1 MPKGIRLFRIFG
13 ITISIDYSWFIV
25 FVLFAWSLS
34 YGYYPYYYKGLEK
47 ESYIIMGTVSA
58 LLLFVCV
65 LIHEL
70 SHSVTANH
78 LGLDIRGITLFI
90 FGGVAEMTREPD
102 DAVVELK
109 IAVAGPIASGLLG
122 GLFYLASKALPA
134 SGFPLV
140 NPVLSYL
147 SLINLILMAFNLV
160 PGFPLDGGRVLRA
173 LWWAKTGDVYAA
185 TKAASQSGRT
195 FALFLIILG
204 FFQILMGNFIGGLW
218 MVLIGVF
225 LQQAALSGYQH
236 LIMKK
241 MLGGVRVGDVMSKE
255 VISIDMAASI
265 QEAVDDYFLTHHFA
279 SFPVTS
285 GGKTVGIITFK
296 SVKSVKREGW
306 TQTPVKEVMVTLGEK
321 DFLRPGESAM
331 DALAKISQRGIG
343 RLPVVDAGKLVGMV
357 SRGDIL
363 RIIELNTT
371 LKGFSNAGGKRP
383 RR

>member
-1 MPKGIRLFRIFG
+1 MPKGIRLFRVLG

-70 SHSVTANH
+70 SHSVTANK

-102 DAVVELK
+102 DAAVELK

-122 GLFYLASKALPA
+122 GLFYLASKAVPA
-134 SGFPLV
+134 SGFPLLH
-140 NPVLSYL
+140 PVLSYL
-147 SLINLILMAFNLV
+147 SLVNLILMAFNLI

-185 TKAASQSGRT
+185 TRAASQAGRT
-195 FALFLIILG
+195 FAFFLIILG
-204 FFQILMGNFIGGLW
+204 FFQILVGNFIGGLW

-225 LQQAALSGYQH
+225 LQQAALGGYQQ
-236 LIMKK
+236 LIIKK

-255 VISIDMAASI
+255 VVSIDGDMTI

-285 GGKTVGIITFK
+285 GAKAVGIITFK
-296 SVKSVKREGW
+296 GVKSVERARWAETLVRG
-306 TQTPVKEVMVTLGEK
+306 VMVALDEK
-321 DFLRPGESAM
+321 DFLKPAESAM
-331 DALAKISQRGIG
+331 DAFAKISQSGIG
-343 RLPVVDAGKLVGMV
+343 RLPVLFEGKLVGMV
-357 SRGDIL
+357 SRGDLL
-363 RIIELNTT
+363 RIIEINTT
-371 LKGFSNAGGKRP
+371 LKGFSSTAGKRS